1 MHSLLVGINVSY
13 VGVIHVPVLIH
24 YARDVIDS
32 NHFSCVIVMPRPL
45 TGRVSV
51 IRIVFHTSLISYQ
64 L

>member
-13 VGVIHVPVLIH
+13 VGLIHVPVLIH
-24 YARDVIDS
+24 YTRDVIDS
-32 NHFSCVIVMPRPL
+32 NHFPCVIVMPWPL